1 MRMARRRRRRSGT
14 LGYAPRAGSPFLAG
28 PPAKRRRSHRNRTG
42 PSLPLS
48 TMFTL
53 VVLVAG
59 LGIGAYYLVREQLKT
74 DHRPAAVRGFV
85 AAWERG
91 DRAGM
96 YRLIDAKSRTDLSQL
111 AFTRAYDRAYRAATV
126 KAVDIGPLS
135 PIKNGVASA
144 PVTVQT
150 RYFGTLRGTIRFR
163 VHEEGETAR
172 IAWTPDMRMPGLK
185 PGEEVQRVSGR
196 APARGLIYD
205 ASGSSLASD
214 PTGASI
220 AGTPGPKPTGL
231 QRIYDER
238 LGGRPSSILRFGER
252 TIAKVPRIAGRSV
265 HTTIRLGL
273 QKTAQRALGN
283 KLGGVAVIRPSDG
296 SVLALA
302 GLAVSAPQ
310 PPGSTFKIITLAA
323 ALQHGVATPSSS
335 YPVRTAA
342 TLSGVTLSNASGE
355 SCGGSLTQ
363 SFADSCNSVF
373 APLGA
378 RLGAKKLVA
387 AAEAFGFNQRPAV
400 PAAKASTIPKAS
412 DLKDAIAVGSSAIGQ
427 NKDLATPL
435 GMAEVGATIGNG
447 GVHVRP
453 RIVKGAKVQ
462 RNRAVSRKV
471 AGQVRTM
478 MLAVVSG
485 GTGTSASIP
494 GVQVAGKTGTAEL
507 VANSKNPKDADAWF
521 VAFAPASN
529 PKVAVAVMM
538 VGAGF
543 GGTAAAPVAKKV
555 LEAALGAR

>member
-14 LGYAPRAGSPFLAG
+14 LGYAPRAGSPFLSG
-28 PPAKRRRSHRNRTG
+28 PPARRRRSHGTRNR

-53 VVLVAG
+53 VVLVAA
-59 LGIGAYYLVREQLKT
+59 LGIGAYYLIREQLKT
-74 DHRPAAVRGFV
+74 DHRPAAVRAFV
-85 AAWERG
+85 AAWEKG
-91 DRAGM
+91 DRAAM
-96 YRLIDAKSRTDLSQL
+96 YRLIDAESRTTLSQR
-111 AFTRAYDRAYRAATV
+111 AFARDYDRAYRAATA
-126 KAVDIGPLS
+126 KSVDIGALS
-135 PIKNGVASA
+135 PVKDGVATA
-144 PVTVQT
+144 PVTVRT

-163 VHEEGETAR
+163 AHEEGETAR
-172 IAWTPDMRMPGLK
+172 IAWAPEMRLPGLK
-185 PGEEVQRVSGR
+185 PDEEVRRVSGR
-196 APARGLIYD
+196 APTRGVIYD
-205 ASGSSLASD
+205 ATGRPLSSD

-220 AGTPGPKPTGL
+220 AGSPGAKPTGL
-231 QRIYDER
+231 ERIYDER
-238 LGGRPSSILRFGER
+238 LAGRPSSTLRFGDR
-252 TIAKVPRIAGRSV
+252 VIAKVPRIGGKSV

-273 QKTAQRALGN
+273 QKTAQSALGG
-283 KLGGVAVIRPSDG
+283 KVGGVAVIKPSDG

-323 ALQHGVATPSSS
+323 ALEHGVATPGSS

-342 TLSGVTLSNASGE
+342 TLSGVTLSNAGGE

-378 RLGAKKLVA
+378 RLGAKRLVA
-387 AAEAFGFNQRPAV
+387 AAEAFGFNRRPNV

-453 RIVKGAKVQ
+453 RIVRGAKVH

-521 VAFAPASN
+521 VAFAPAGN

-543 GGTAAAPVAKKV
+543 GGTAAAPVAKQV
-555 LEAALGAR
+555 LQAAL

>member
-1 MRMARRRRRRSGT
+1 MRMARRRRRRSGK
-14 LGYAPRAGSPFLAG
+14 LGYAQRAGSPFLAG
-28 PPAKRRRSHRNRTG
+28 PPARRRRSHRGHSG

-53 VVLVAG
+53 VVVVAA
-59 LGIGAYYLVREQLKT
+59 LGVGGYYLVREQLKT
-74 DHRPAAVRGFV
+74 DHRPAAARAFV
-85 AAWERG
+85 TAWEKG
-91 DRAGM
+91 DHAAM
-96 YRLIDAKSRTDLSQL
+96 WRLLDAKSRTDHSQL
-111 AFTRAYDRAYRAATV
+111 AFTREYDRADRAATV
-126 KAVDIGPLS
+126 KSVDVGTLS
-135 PIKNGVASA
+135 EIKHGVASA
-144 PVTVQT
+144 PVTVRT
-150 RYFGTLRGTIRFR
+150 RFFGTLRGTIRIP
-163 VHEEGETAR
+163 VHEDGDIAR
-172 IAWTPDMRMPGLK
+172 IAWTPEMRLPGLK
-185 PGEEVQRVSGR
+185 PGEEVRRVSGR

-205 ASGSSLASD
+205 ASGRQLASD

-220 AGTPGPKPTGL
+220 AGSSGPKPTGL
-231 QRIYDER
+231 ERIYDER
-238 LGGRPSSILRFGER
+238 LGGRPSSILRFGNR
-252 TIAKVPRIAGRSV
+252 TIAKVPRIGGKSV

-273 QKTAQRALGN
+273 QKTAQSALGG
-283 KLGGVAVIRPSDG
+283 KVGGVAVIRPRDG

-323 ALQHGVATPSSS
+323 ALEHGIATPGSS

-363 SFADSCNSVF
+363 SFAHSCNSVF

-378 RLGAKKLVA
+378 RLGAKRLVA
-387 AAEAFGFNQRPAV
+387 AAEAFGFNHRPGV

-412 DLKDAIAVGSSAIGQ
+412 GLKDAIAVGSSAIGQ

-453 RIVKGAKVQ
+453 RIVRAAKVH

-471 AGQVRTM
+471 AAQVRAM

-485 GTGTSASIP
+485 GTGTAASVP

-521 VAFAPASN
+521 VAFAPAN
-529 PKVAVAVMM
+529 DPKVAVAVMM

-543 GGTAAAPVAKKV
+543 GGTAAAPVARKV
-555 LEAALGAR
+555 LQAAL

>member
-1 MRMARRRRRRSGT
+1 
-14 LGYAPRAGSPFLAG
+14 
-28 PPAKRRRSHRNRTG
+28 
-42 PSLPLS
+42 
-48 TMFTL
+48 MFTL
-53 VVLVAG
+53 VVLVAA
-59 LGIGAYYLVREQLKT
+59 LGAGGYYLVREQLKT
-74 DHRPAAVRGFV
+74 DHRPAALRAFV
-85 AAWERG
+85 AAWEKG
-91 DRAGM
+91 DHAEM
-96 YRLIDAKSRTDLSQL
+96 WRLSDAQTRTSRSRT
-111 AFTRAYDRAYRAATV
+111 AFARDYDRADRAATV
-126 KAVDIGPLS
+126 KSVDVGALS
-135 PIKNGVASA
+135 PISNGIASA
-144 PVTVQT
+144 PVTVRT

-172 IAWTPDMRMPGLK
+172 IAWAPEMRLPGLK
-185 PGEEVQRVSGR
+185 PDEEVRRVSGR
-196 APARGLIYD
+196 APTRGLIYD
-205 ASGSSLASD
+205 ASGRPLDSD

-220 AGTPGPKPTGL
+220 AGSPAPKPTGL
-231 QRIYDER
+231 NRIYDER
-238 LGGRPSSILRFGER
+238 LAGRPSSTLRFGNR
-252 TIAKVPRIAGRSV
+252 TIARVPRIGGKPV

-273 QKTAQRALGN
+273 QKTAQNALGG
-283 KLGGVAVIRPSDG
+283 KVGGVAVIRPSDG

-323 ALQHGVATPSSS
+323 ALEHGVAKPESS

-342 TLSGVTLSNASGE
+342 TLSGVTLSNAGGE

-363 SFADSCNSVF
+363 SFAHSCNSVF

-387 AAEAFGFNQRPAV
+387 AAEAFGFNQRPDV

-453 RIVKGAKVQ
+453 RVVRGAKVH

-485 GTGTSASIP
+485 GTGTSANIP

-543 GGTAAAPVAKKV
+543 GGTAAAPVARKV
-555 LEAALGAR
+555 LQAAL

>member
-28 PPAKRRRSHRNRTG
+28 PPAKRRRSHGNRNR

-53 VVLVAG
+53 VVLVAA
-59 LGIGAYYLVREQLKT
+59 LGIGAYYLVREQLKV

-85 AAWERG
+85 AAWEKG
-91 DRAGM
+91 DRAEM
-96 YRLIDAKSRTDLSQL
+96 YRLLDAKSRTDHSQL
-111 AFTRAYDRAYRAATV
+111 AFTREYDRAYRAATV
-126 KAVDIGPLS
+126 KSVDIGALS
-135 PIKNGVASA
+135 PVKNGVASA
-144 PVTVQT
+144 PVTVRT

-163 VHEEGETAR
+163 AHEEGKDTAR
-172 IAWTPDMRMPGLK
+172 VVWTPDMRLPGLE
-185 PGEEVQRVSGR
+185 PGEEVRRVSGA
-196 APARGLIYD
+196 APTRGVIYA
-205 ASGSSLASD
+205 ASGKPLASD
-214 PTGASI
+214 PTGVSI
-220 AGTPGPKPTGL
+220 AGSSGPKPTGL
-231 QRIYDER
+231 ERIYDER
-238 LGGRPSSILRFGER
+238 LGGRPSSILRFGDR
-252 TIAKVPRIAGRSV
+252 TVAKVPRIAGKSV

-273 QKTAQRALGN
+273 QKTAQHALGN
-283 KLGGVAVIRPSDG
+283 KVGGVAVIRPSDG

-342 TLSGVTLSNASGE
+342 TLSGVSLSNASGE

-387 AAEAFGFNQRPAV
+387 AAEAFGFNQRPDV
-400 PAAKASTIPKAS
+400 PAAKASTIPKAA

-453 RIVKGAKVQ
+453 RIVRGAKVR

-521 VAFAPASN
+521 VAFAPAEN

-543 GGTAAAPVAKKV
+543 GGTAAAPIAQKV
-555 LEAALGAR
+555 LQAAL

>member
-1 MRMARRRRRRSGT
+1 
-14 LGYAPRAGSPFLAG
+14 
-28 PPAKRRRSHRNRTG
+28 
-42 PSLPLS
+42 
-48 TMFTL
+48 MFTL
-53 VVLVAG
+53 LVLVAA
-59 LGIGAYYLVREQLKT
+59 LGVGAYYLVRAQLKT
-74 DHRPAAVRGFV
+74 DHRPAALRGFV
-85 AAWERG
+85 TAWEKG
-91 DRAGM
+91 DHAEM
-96 YRLIDAKSRTDLSQL
+96 WRLTDAQTRKSHSRTSFARD
-111 AFTRAYDRAYRAATV
+111 YERAYRAATV
-126 KAVDIGPLS
+126 KSLDVGALS
-135 PIKNGVASA
+135 PIKDGVAGA
-144 PVTVQT
+144 PVTVRT

-172 IAWTPDMRMPGLK
+172 IAWTPEMRLPGLK
-185 PGEEVQRVSGR
+185 PGEEVRRVSGR
-196 APARGLIYD
+196 APTRGLILD
-205 ASGSSLASD
+205 ASGRPLDSD

-220 AGTPGPKPTGL
+220 AGSPGPKPTGL
-231 QRIYDER
+231 NRIYDER
-238 LGGRPSSILRFGER
+238 LAGRPSSTLRFGSR
-252 TIAKVPRIAGRSV
+252 TIAKVPRIGGKSV

-273 QKTAQRALGN
+273 QKTAQAALGG
-283 KLGGVAVIRPSDG
+283 KVGGVAVLRPSDG

-323 ALQHGVATPSSS
+323 ALQHGVATPGSS
-335 YPVRTAA
+335 YPVRTGA
-342 TLSGVTLSNASGE
+342 TLSGVKLSNAGGE
-355 SCGGSLTQ
+355 SCGGSLTE

-387 AAEAFGFNQRPAV
+387 TAEAFGFNQRPDV

-412 DLKDAIAVGSSAIGQ
+412 ELKDAIAVGSSAIGQ

-447 GVHVRP
+447 GVHVQP
-453 RIVKGAKVQ
+453 RIVRGAKIH
-462 RNRAVSRKV
+462 RKRAVSRKV

-507 VANSKNPKDADAWF
+507 VANSKDPKDADAWF
-521 VAFAPASN
+521 VAFAPASK

-555 LEAALGAR
+555 LQAALGAR